1 MPTATRSATPR
12 RALDAVRAL
21 QRDYARWARTCY
33 RIRDKAGVVRPLVL
47 NRVQAEMG
55 RIEAQLLAERG
66 SARIL
71 NLKARQGG
79 VTTDQQARALHQVW
93 SAPGFDALTLA
104 HTREDTDRIFE
115 ITKRAVELFPRALLP
130 TLGGKETREVSFPGL
145 DTHFFTGTQGSK
157 RTGRGL
163 TIKRFHGSEWAFWDD
178 LLGTL
183 GSVSPALVPRGAVSV
198 LETTASGYGSPAH
211 EFWLE
216 AEARGW
222 ARVFF
227 PWWDCDPLNYRLP
240 LRAPDELGALTD
252 EERALVARAG
262 LDHEQLKWRRA
273 KLAELGRAIFLQE
286 YAEDAESC
294 WAAAGG
300 MFYDAE
306 LLKALQARA
315 PQPIRSELGGAL
327 QVFAEPPQGERRGI
341 GPNPERV
348 ILGADTAEGGG
359 GDRSTWSARSF
370 PSWRVLSTFAD
381 NRVTPKAFAAL
392 LNQWGRAYGGAL
404 LVVEKNAHGITVLR
418 HLRDDHGYPV
428 DRLYHRRPLDQQQET
443 ESERIGWATTKES
456 KPLLLDAGR
465 ELLHAARDGHA
476 GAPTADVLRDAWAVR
491 RDDKGEVSLNGR
503 DLLVADMLAWIGR
516 SAPIYDAF
524 ITRAR

>member
-1 MPTATRSATPR
+1 VTATASRNPSRQQA
-12 RALDAVRAL
+12 RAALRTL

-33 RIRDKAGVVRPLVL
+33 RIRDKHGVVRPLVL
-47 NRVQAEMG
+47 NRVQLEMG
-55 RIEAQLLAERG
+55 RIEAALLAQHDE
-66 SARIL
+66 AKIL

-79 VTTDQQARALHQVW
+79 VTTDQQARSLHQIW
-93 SAPGFDALTLA
+93 SQPGFDALTLA
-104 HTREDTDRIFE
+104 HTKEDTDRIFE
-115 ITKRAVELFPRALLP
+115 ITRRAVEHFPPALLP
-130 TLGGKETREVSFPGL
+130 TRGGKETSEISFPGL

-183 GSVSPALVPRGAVSV
+183 GGVTPALVPRGSVQV

-211 EFWLE
+211 AFWQE

-222 ARVFF
+222 VRVFF
-227 PWWDCDPLNYRLP
+227 PWWDCDPVNYRLP
-240 LRAPDELGALTD
+240 LLADDELGTLEPD
-252 EERALVARAG
+252 EQDLVARFG
-262 LDHEQLKWRRA
+262 LDREQVKWRRRKMA
-273 KLAELGRAIFLQE
+273 ALGKTLFLQE
-286 YAEDAESC
+286 YAEDEESC

-306 LLKALQARA
+306 VLKALQARA
-315 PQPIRSELGGAL
+315 PQPIRSERGGTL
-327 QVFAEPPQGERRGI
+327 QVYAEIPQGERRGV

-359 GDRSTWSARSF
+359 GDRSTWVARSF
-370 PSWRVLSTFAD
+370 PSWRTLSTFAD
-381 NRVTPKAFAAL
+381 NRCTPKEFAGL
-392 LNQWGRAYGGAL
+392 LNTWGRAYGMAL

-418 HLRDDHGYPV
+418 HLRDDHGYPL
-428 DRLYHRRPLDQQQET
+428 DRLYHRRPLDQQQES
-443 ESERIGWATTKES
+443 ESDRIGWATTKES

-476 GAPTADVLRDAWAVR
+476 GVPVTGVLRDAWAVR
-491 RDDKGEVSLNGR
+491 RDEKGEVALNGR

-516 SAPIYDAF
+516 AAPIYKPF
-524 ITRAR
+524 VG

>member
-1 MPTATRSATPR
+1 MATTTTRSSRQKA
-12 RALDAVRAL
+12 RAALRGL
-21 QRDYARWARTCY
+21 QRDYARWARRCY
-33 RIRDKAGVVRPLVL
+33 RIRDKHGRVTPLVL
-47 NRVQAEMG
+47 NRVQQEMG
-55 RIEAQLLAERG
+55 RLEAALLAQQDE
-66 SARIL
+66 ARIL

-79 VTTDQQARALHQVW
+79 VTTDQQARSLHQVW
-93 SAPGFDALTLA
+93 SQPGFDALTLA
-104 HTREDTDRIFE
+104 HTREDTDKIFA
-115 ITKRAVELFPRALLP
+115 ITQRAIEHFPRTLLP

-178 LLGTL
+178 ILGTL
-183 GSVSPALVPRGAVSV
+183 GTVTPALVPRGRVMV

-211 EFWLE
+211 EFWQE

-222 ARVFF
+222 TRVFF
-227 PWWDCDPLNYRLP
+227 PWWDCDPANYRLP
-240 LRAPDELGALTD
+240 LLAPDELGALEP
-252 EERALVARAG
+252 EEQALVAAHG
-262 LDHEQLKWRRA
+262 LDPEQLKWRRA
-273 KLAELGRAIFLQE
+273 RIRELGTSLFRQE
-286 YAEDAESC
+286 YAEDEESC

-306 LLKALQARA
+306 LLKALQAKA
-315 PQPIRSELGGAL
+315 PQPLRSERGGTL
-327 QVFAEPPQGERRGI
+327 HVYGEIPTGERRGI

-359 GDRSTWSARSF
+359 GDRSTWVARSF
-370 PSWRVLSTFAD
+370 PSWRTLSTFAD
-381 NRVTPKAFAAL
+381 SRCTPKEFAAL
-392 LNQWGRAYGGAL
+392 LNTWGRAYGMAL

-418 HLRDDHGYPV
+418 HLRDDHGYPL
-428 DRLYHRRPLDQQQET
+428 DRIYHRRPLDQQQEH

-476 GAPTADVLRDAWAVR
+476 GAPVAGVLRDAWAVR
-491 RDDKGEVSLNGR
+491 RDEKGEVSLNGR

-516 SAPIYDAF
+516 AAPIYRPF
-524 ITRAR
+524 VG